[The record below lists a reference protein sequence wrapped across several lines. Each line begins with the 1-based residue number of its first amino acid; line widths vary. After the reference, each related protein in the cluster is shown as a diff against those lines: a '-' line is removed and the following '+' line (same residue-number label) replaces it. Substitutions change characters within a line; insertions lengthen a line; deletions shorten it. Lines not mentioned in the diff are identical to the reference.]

1 MGLVLVPEETRGK
14 NQEFTLS
21 RNLNQLKLNRSVQN
35 MLLKTRKIVREKL
48 NWKLNLLIQT
58 SKTCVKK
65 GKKRKKKNSSS
76 NNNNN
81 SSSNNN
87 NSRNNNRSS
96 SNNSNSWMTK
106 KRGVTLKDSS
116 SSLKGNVVW
125 RNFNLKA
132 QIEELLKTSVTRR
145 PLRVRRDMKLDNK
158 LRKFLEMLKKEQ
170 LYQHPTILS

>member
-76 NNNNN
+76 NSNH
-81 SSSNNN
+81 SNN
-87 NSRNNNRSS
+87 NNNRSS

-125 RNFNLKA
+125 RNFNLKV
-132 QIEELLKTSVTRR
+132 QIEELLRTSVTRR
-145 PLRVRRDMKLDNK
+145 PLRVRRDMKLDSK

>member
-1 MGLVLVPEETRGK
+1 MG
-14 NQEFTLS
+14 
-21 RNLNQLKLNRSVQN
+21 
-35 MLLKTRKIVREKL
+35 
-48 NWKLNLLIQT
+48 
-58 SKTCVKK
+58 K
-65 GKKRKKKNSSS
+65 GKKRKKKNSSSNSNHSNNVNNNNS

-87 NSRNNNRSS
+87 NSSNNNRSS
-96 SNNSNSWMTK
+96 SNNSNSWMIK
-106 KRGVTLKDSS
+106 KRGVTLRDSS

-125 RNFNLKA
+125 RNFNLKV

-158 LRKFLEMLKKEQ
+158 LRTFLEMLKKEQ

>member
-1 MGLVLVPEETRGK
+1 MG
-14 NQEFTLS
+14 
-21 RNLNQLKLNRSVQN
+21 
-35 MLLKTRKIVREKL
+35 LLKTRKIVREKL
-48 NWKLNLLIQT
+48 RRKLNLLIQM
-58 SKTCVKK
+58 SKICVKK

-76 NNNNN
+76 NSNH
-81 SSSNNN
+81 SNNVN
-87 NSRNNNRSS
+87 NNNRSS
-96 SNNSNSWMTK
+96 SYNSNSWMTK

-158 LRKFLEMLKKEQ
+158 LRTFLEKLKKEQ

>member
-1 MGLVLVPEETRGK
+1 MGRGK

-48 NWKLNLLIQT
+48 RKKLNLLIQM
-58 SKTCVKK
+58 SKICVKK
-65 GKKRKKKNSSS
+65 GKERKKKNSSNNSNSS

-87 NSRNNNRSS
+87 NSSNNNRSS

-132 QIEELLKTSVTRR
+132 QIEELLRTSVTRR

-158 LRKFLEMLKKEQ
+158 LRTFLEKLKKEQ